1 MILQAFSNELF
12 LAIAEQL
19 QSERDLSAF
28 ARTNLRL
35 YNLLND
41 YLYRHNILHNGCSAM
56 IWAARTG
63 QEATCRKLL
72 ELSAGVKGY
81 GAAIEPLHLAA
92 QIGSEAI
99 VEMLLFRLT
108 DFNNPEVQLFN
119 ALALAVERG
128 HKGVV
133 KLLLAHHLLND
144 DSRRNALLIA
154 SDSGDEQIVKLLID
168 HGAFFDE
175 FQGNRPSPLWVAS
188 AQGHE
193 GVVRLLLE
201 QGANINESSGNSALR
216 VAASLGRS
224 KVVKLLLDKGA
235 NVNAQFRGS
244 DQGRTL
250 VYNALGAASQGGHED
265 VVKILLQAGADID
278 GEFAQ
283 FGSALRVAC
292 CEGHY
297 GVVDLLIQEGADI
310 GPDVDGHIDN
320 ALCVAASLGHE
331 KMVQRLL
338 EAGAV
343 INAKSWYIDR
353 ALSVA
358 LSQGNDQAV
367 ELLIK
372 HGGKIR
378 TLASSRCNDKR
389 ATSWTGYET
398 VVSKLRNG
406 ETYIDEQDWGMTLY
420 QASCRGDAQ
429 VIRLAF
435 ECETGRLGWE
445 GGDALLAASR
455 SDNKKEKILDM
466 LLLAQNS

>member
-1 MILQAFSNELF
+1 MILQAFSNELL

-19 QSERDLSAF
+19 PSERDLNAF
-28 ARTNLRL
+28 ARTNCRL
-35 YNLLND
+35 YDLLNND
-41 YLYRHNILHNGCSAM
+41 LYRHNILHNGCSAM
-56 IWAARTG
+56 TWAARTG

-72 ELSAGVKGY
+72 DLSAGIEGY
-81 GAAIEPLHLAA
+81 GATIEPLHLAA

-128 HKGVV
+128 HKRIV
-133 KLLLAHHLLND
+133 KLLLAHRLLNQ
-144 DSRRNALLIA
+144 DSRRNALLVA
-154 SDSGDEQIVKLLID
+154 SDSGDEHIVKLLID

-201 QGANINESSGNSALR
+201 QGANINESSSNSALR

-224 KVVKLLLDKGA
+224 KVVKLLLEKGA
-235 NVNAQFRGS
+235 DANAQFRDS

-292 CEGHY
+292 VEGYY
-297 GVVDLLIQEGADI
+297 GVVDLLIQEGADV
-310 GPDVDGHIDN
+310 GPDVGGHIDN

-331 KMVQRLL
+331 EIVQRLL
-338 EAGAV
+338 RAGAV
-343 INAKSWYIDR
+343 VNVKSWYIDR

-358 LSQGNDQAV
+358 LSQGHEQAV
-367 ELLIK
+367 ELLTQ
-372 HGGKIR
+372 HGGKIK
-378 TLASSRCNDKR
+378 TLASSRYSDKR

-406 ETYIDEQDWGMTLY
+406 ETYFDEQDWGMMLH
-420 QASCRGDAQ
+420 QASCRGDVQ

-435 ECETGRLGWE
+435 ECETGRLDWGE
-445 GGDALLAASR
+445 GDALLAASR
-455 SDNKKEKILDM
+455 SDNKKENILSM
-466 LLLAQNS
+466 LLLAQDS